1 MRHPKLIIAGI
12 GVALAAAGG
21 TTAAVVTSSA
31 ASTTRP
37 AVTAPA
43 AAPGTTATVR
53 GAHALV
59 GGRTEAILTDAKGL
73 PLYFY
78 GADTATRSLVSGSL
92 AVLWPPL
99 TSAAPVAAGLG
110 GKLTVV
116 NDIHGGQVAYNGHPL
131 YTFAGDRPG
140 QVSGQG
146 VQGFFVVTPGVAPI
160 AASATSA
167 GSVPAAPSGG
177 GYGGY

>member
-1 MRHPKLIIAGI
+1 MRHPKLIIASI

-31 ASTTRP
+31 ASTTPP

-43 AAPGTTATVR
+43 ALPGTAATVR
-53 GAHALV
+53 VAHALV
-59 GGRTEAILTDAKGL
+59 GGRTEAILTDTKGL

-99 TSAAPVAAGLG
+99 TSAAPGAAALG

-131 YTFAGDRPG
+131 YTFIGDHPG
-140 QVSGQG
+140 QVFGQG
-146 VQGFFVVTPGVAPI
+146 VQGFLVATPGIAPI
-160 AASATSA
+160 AASAAPA

-177 GYGGY
+177 AYGGY

>member
-1 MRHPKLIIAGI
+1 MQHPKLIIASI

-21 TTAAVVTSSA
+21 TTAAAVTSSA
-31 ASTTRP
+31 ASTTPP

-43 AAPGTTATVR
+43 AVPGTAATVR
-53 GAHALV
+53 VAHVLV
-59 GGRTEAILTDAKGL
+59 GGKTETTLTDGKGL

-78 GADTATRSLVSGSL
+78 ATDTAARSLVSGSL

-99 TSAAPVAAGLG
+99 TSAAPAATGLS

-116 NDIHGGQVAYNGHPL
+116 NDIHGGQVAYNGHLL
-131 YTFAGDRPG
+131 YTFIGDRPG
-140 QVSGQG
+140 QVTGEG
-146 VQGFFVVTPGVAPI
+146 VQGFLVATPGIAPI
-160 AASATSA
+160 AASATST
-167 GSVPAAPSGG
+167 GTVPAAPSGA

>member
-12 GVALAAAGG
+12 GIALAAAGG
-21 TTAAVVTSSA
+21 TTAAAVTSSA
-31 ASTTRP
+31 ASTTPP

-43 AAPGTTATVR
+43 AVPGAAATVR
-53 GAHALV
+53 VAHALV

-78 GADTATRSLVSGSL
+78 GADTATKSLVSGSL

-99 TSAAPVAAGLG
+99 TSAAPNAAGLG

-131 YTFAGDRPG
+131 YTFVGDRPG
-140 QVSGQG
+140 QVNGQA
-146 VQGFFVVTPGVAPI
+146 VQGFLVATPGIAPI
-160 AASATSA
+160 AASAASA
-167 GSVPAAPSGG
+167 GTVPAAQSGS

>member
-31 ASTTRP
+31 ASTTLP

-43 AAPGTTATVR
+43 AVPGTATTVR
-53 GAHALV
+53 VAHVPV
-59 GGRTEAILTDAKGL
+59 GGKTEAILTDGKGL

-78 GADTATRSLVSGSL
+78 ATDTAARSLVSGSL

-99 TSAAPVAAGLG
+99 TSAAPAGTGLS

-116 NDIHGGQVAYNGHPL
+116 NDAHGRQLAYNGHLL
-131 YTFAGDRPG
+131 YIFTYDRPG
-140 QVSGQG
+140 QVNGQDF
-146 VQGFFVVTPGVAPI
+146 QDFFVVTPGIAPI
-160 AASATSA
+160 AASPAST
-167 GSVPAAPSGG
+167 GTVPALPPGG
-177 GYGGY
+177 GYVAS

>member
-1 MRHPKLIIAGI
+1 MRHPKLIIASI

-31 ASTTRP
+31 ASTTPP

-43 AAPGTTATVR
+43 VVPGTAATVR
-53 GAHALV
+53 VAHTLV

-78 GADTATRSLVSGSL
+78 GADTAARSLVSGSL

-99 TSAAPVAAGLG
+99 TSAAPDAAGLG

-116 NDIHGGQVAYNGHPL
+116 NDIHGGQVAYNGHLL
-131 YTFAGDRPG
+131 YTFIGDRPG
-140 QVSGQG
+140 RVSGQD
-146 VQGFFVVTPGVAPI
+146 VQGFLVATPGIAPI
-160 AASATSA
+160 GASAASPGA
-167 GSVPAAPSGG
+167 VPAAPSGG
-177 GYGGY
+177 GYGY

>member
-21 TTAAVVTSSA
+21 ATAAVVTSSA
-31 ASTTRP
+31 ASTTPP
-37 AVTAPA
+37 AATAPA
-43 AAPGTTATVR
+43 AVPGTAAAVR
-53 GAHALV
+53 VARALV
-59 GGRTEAILTDAKGL
+59 AGKTEAILTDAKGL

-78 GADTATRSLVSGSL
+78 GPDTAARSLVSGSL

-99 TSAAPVAAGLG
+99 TSAAPATAGLG

-116 NDIHGGQVAYNGHPL
+116 NDTHGGQVAYNGHPL
-131 YTFAGDRPG
+131 YTFVGDRPG
-140 QVSGQG
+140 QVAGQG
-146 VQGFFVVTPGVAPI
+146 VQGFFVVTPGIAPI
-160 AASATSA
+160 AASATP
-167 GSVPAAPSGG
+167 GTGPAAPSGA

>member
-1 MRHPKLIIAGI
+1 MRHPKIIIAGI

-21 TTAAVVTSSA
+21 ATAAVATSSA
-31 ASTTRP
+31 ASSTPP
-37 AVTAPA
+37 AATAPA
-43 AAPGTTATVR
+43 AVPGTTTVR
-53 GAHALV
+53 ITHTVV

-78 GADTATRSLVSGSL
+78 GPDTATRSLVSGSL

-99 TSAAPVAAGLG
+99 TSAAPAAGLG

-131 YTFAGDRPG
+131 YTFIGDRPG
-140 QVSGQG
+140 QVNGQG
-146 VQGFFVVTPGVAPI
+146 TQGFFVVTPGIAPV
-160 AASATSA
+160 ATSPA
-167 GSVPAAPSGG
+167 STGTVPAVPAGGGG
-177 GYGGY
+177 GYGY